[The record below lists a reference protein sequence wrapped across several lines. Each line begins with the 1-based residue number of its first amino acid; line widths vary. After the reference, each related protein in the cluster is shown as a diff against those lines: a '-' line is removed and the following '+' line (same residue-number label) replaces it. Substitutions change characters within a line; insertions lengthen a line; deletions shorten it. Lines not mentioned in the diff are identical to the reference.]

1 MSNDDKNKNIP
12 KYYIKNGTFIGINKY
27 DMIIDDI
34 RNFRKL
40 TEEQLKFIKGLN
52 DEKKHELFNELNKLF
67 DILHLLLSE

>member
-12 KYYIKNGTFIGINKY
+12 KYYIKNKKFIGIDRY

-40 TEEQLKFIKGLN
+40 TEEQLEFIKGLN
-52 DEKKHELFNELNKLF
+52 DEKKHILFNELNKLF